1 MNRNFSQSISV
12 RISDPEKAAKLV
24 ALQVEWDRDQA
35 TADIMG
41 YMGGKI
47 LQDREDP
54 DVYVIVADFGIVD
67 PDVSAYE
74 EAMRNNERSK
84 TQLWHE
90 HLLELVD
97 EPPSYREF
105 DELYRT
111 G

>member
-12 RISDPEKAAKLV
+12 RISDPEKAATLRE
-24 ALQVEWDRDQA
+24 LMVEWDRDQA

-47 LQDREDP
+47 LQDRDDP
-54 DVYVIVADFGIVD
+54 DVYVVVADFGIVD

-74 EAMRNNERSK
+74 EAMRNNERPK
-84 TQLWHE
+84 TQEWHRR
-90 HLLELVD
+90 LLELVD
-97 EPPSYREF
+97 VEPTYREF

>member
-12 RISDPEKAAKLV
+12 RISDPKKVETLI
-24 ALQVEWDRDQA
+24 ALMVEWDHDQA

-54 DVYVIVADFGIVD
+54 DVYVVVADFGIVD

-74 EAMRNNERSK
+74 EAMRNNDREK
-84 TQLWHE
+84 TQQWHQY
-90 HLLELVD
+90 LLELVD
-97 EPPSYREF
+97 DEPSYREF

>member
-1 MNRNFSQSISV
+1 VNRNFSQSISV
-12 RISDPEKAAKLV
+12 RISDPEKAATLV
-24 ALQVEWDRDQA
+24 ALMVEWDRDQA

-74 EAMRNNERSK
+74 EAMRNNDREK
-84 TQLWHE
+84 TQQWHRL
-90 HLLELVD
+90 LLELVD
-97 EPPSYREF
+97 VEPTYREF

>member
-1 MNRNFSQSISV
+1 MNRNFSQSITV
-12 RISDPEKAAKLV
+12 RISDPQKAATLV
-24 ALQVEWDRDQA
+24 ALIDEWDRDQA

-41 YMGGKI
+41 YMGGRI
-47 LQDREDP
+47 LQDRGDP

-74 EAMRNNERSK
+74 EAMRNNDRPK
-84 TQLWHE
+84 TQEWHRR
-90 HLLELVD
+90 LLELVD
-97 EPPSYREF
+97 VEPTYREF